1 MHFAQRTPGGTVS
14 GMATTHTPAPTAPA
28 TSSRG
33 AGVALMSGSAVSNQ
47 TGAAIGSLAFDTI
60 TPAGVVAVRQWIAA
74 VVLLATTRPRLR
86 EFTSAQWRLVIALAG
101 VFAVINLALY
111 SAIDRIGLGLAVTLE
126 FLGPLAVALAGSRR
140 RIDLTCALLAAAGV
154 AVLMR
159 PQPSADYLGMGLAL
173 LAAVCWAC
181 YILLNHA
188 LGRTLPGAQ
197 GTATA
202 CGLSGLLFVPI
213 GIGVLVTHPPT
224 WHALGYAVTA
234 GVLSSAVP
242 FLCDALALRR
252 VPAPLF
258 AIFMSLNPVLA
269 ATAGLLILGQHLDV
283 WQWASI
289 AAIVTANTT
298 TVLTRR

>member
-1 MHFAQRTPGGTVS
+1 MTSVHTPTAPS
-14 GMATTHTPAPTAPA
+14 TPAP
-28 TSSRG
+28 SRST
-33 AGVALMSGSAVSNQ
+33 GVALMSGGAVSNQ

-60 TPAGVVAVRQWIAA
+60 TPAGVVAVRQWLAA
-74 VVLLATTRPRLR
+74 VVLMAVTRPRLR
-86 EFTSAQWRLVIALAG
+86 EFTRAQWRLVLALAA

-111 SAIDRIGLGLAVTLE
+111 SAIDHIGLGLAVTLE
-126 FLGPLAVALAGSRR
+126 FCGPLAVALAGSRR
-140 RIDLTCALLAAAGV
+140 RTDLGCALLAAAGV

-159 PQPSADYLGMGLAL
+159 PQPSTDYLGMALAL
-173 LAAVCWAC
+173 LAAACWAC
-181 YILLNHA
+181 YILLNRA
-188 LGRTLPGAQ
+188 LSQTLPHGQ

-202 CGLSGLLFVPI
+202 CGVSGVLFLPI
-213 GIGVLVTHPPT
+213 GIGVLLTHPPT
-224 WHALGYAVTA
+224 ATALACAITA

-242 FLCDALALRR
+242 FLCDALALRH

-269 ATAGLLILGQHLDV
+269 ATTGMLILDQHLDA

>member
-1 MHFAQRTPGGTVS
+1 MSTTRT
-14 GMATTHTPAPTAPA
+14 TPAPTAPV
-28 TSSRG
+28 TSRG
-33 AGVALMSGSAVSNQ
+33 AGVALMSGSALSNQ

-74 VVLLATTRPRLR
+74 LVLPAATRPRWR
-86 EFTSAQWRLVIALAG
+86 EFTSAQRRLVLALAL
-101 VFAVINLALY
+101 VLPVINLALY

-140 RIDLTCALLAAAGV
+140 RVDLGCALLAAAGV

-173 LAAVCWAC
+173 LAAGCWAC

-188 LGRTLPGAQ
+188 LSRSLPGGQ
-197 GTATA
+197 GTACA
-202 CGLSGLLFVPI
+202 CGISGVVFLPV

-224 WHALGYAVTA
+224 AAALGFAVTA

-242 FLCDALALRR
+242 FLCDALALGR
-252 VPAPLF
+252 VPAALF

-269 ATAGLLILGQHLDV
+269 ATAGLLLLGQHLDAG
-283 WQWASI
+283 QWASI

-298 TVLTRR
+298 TILTRR

>member
-1 MHFAQRTPGGTVS
+1 
-14 GMATTHTPAPTAPA
+14 MATTHTPAPTAPA

-140 RIDLTCALLAAAGV
+140 RIDLACALLAAAGV

>member
-1 MHFAQRTPGGTVS
+1 
-14 GMATTHTPAPTAPA
+14 MATTHTPAPTAPA

-74 VVLLATTRPRLR
+74 VALLATTRPRLR
-86 EFTSAQWRLVIALAG
+86 EFTAAQWRLVIALAG

-111 SAIDRIGLGLAVTLE
+111 SAVDRIGLGLAVTLE

-140 RIDLTCALLAAAGV
+140 RIDLACALLAAAGV

-213 GIGVLVTHPPT
+213 GIGVLLTHPPT
-224 WHALGYAVTA
+224 WSALGFAVTA

-269 ATAGLLILGQHLDV
+269 ATAGLLILGQHLDL